1 MRQSAL
7 QGHIP
12 AISKL
17 ADVLRMGKG
26 VAQYN
31 AQANDLDVKAW
42 VLIYANGVCANYYC
56 KAPFITT
63 TGIPYLEV
71 HHIKRLA
78 DKGPDGKVHSFVASR
93 IIS

>member
-17 ADVLRMGKG
+17 ADVLRKEKG

-42 VLIYANGVCANYYC
+42 V
-56 KAPFITT
+56 
-63 TGIPYLEV
+63 
-71 HHIKRLA
+71 
-78 DKGPDGKVHSFVASR
+78 
-93 IIS
+93 